1 MERWEKRLTDG
12 IVQGKPNPHHKYT
25 RGYTSSINTGPPER
39 MGTKSQDLRDFR
51 DRDDVTAPERFL
63 TLRGGGVSAA
73 ASLSISAGLR
83 ETVVPPGFLEE
94 GLSTVSLVAA
104 GRRRVLMGRFLTS
117 LSMSMSSSSSSASSS
132 FSSSSVSSPASAS
145 AFSLPLSLPMA
156 LPSASTVVMVEEA
169 DEEER
174 ARFELLPA
182 AETAVED
189 PEENDGDRS
198 RARRAEGREGA
209 ELTGAFLPAASL
221 VRPRDVPVA

>member
-1 MERWEKRLTDG
+1 MERWREKKRLTDG
-12 IVQGKPNPHHKYT
+12 IVQRKNTNPHPQIHKV
-25 RGYTSSINTGPPER
+25 YTSFQSRRP
-39 MGTKSQDLRDFR
+39 KSQDLRDFR

-63 TLRGGGVSAA
+63 TLRGGGASAA

-94 GLSTVSLVAA
+94 GLGTTVSLAA
-104 GRRRVLMGRFLTS
+104 AAERRRVLMGRFPTS
-117 LSMSMSSSSSSASSS
+117 LSLSPPSSSSSSS
-132 FSSSSVSSPASAS
+132 SSSSVSSPASAS

-156 LPSASTVVMVEEA
+156 PASASTVVMVEEA

-189 PEENDGDRS
+189 PEEKDGDRS
-198 RARRAEGREGA
+198 RARRAEEREGA